1 MSFLTA
7 EWRKLAM
14 ANYTVDPDL
23 LKAYVPAGTELDL
36 WQDTCYVSLVG
47 FMFRDV
53 RLLGMKI
60 PFHVH
65 FPEVNLRFYVRRREE
80 GEWKRGVVFVKEI
93 VPKPAL
99 SLVANAVYQ
108 EHYET
113 LPMRHRWVE
122 RPDQL
127 RVTYEWKKGG
137 IWHHLQV
144 DAAPTTIPIER
155 GSETEF
161 ITEHYWGYARI
172 NDRRTNEYE
181 VTHPTWEAYPVQAYQ
196 FKVDF
201 GLVYGKDFGFL
212 TNREPDSVLL
222 AEGSPITVESRR
234 KLFLE

>member
-14 ANYTVDPDL
+14 ANYAVDPEL
-23 LKAYVPAGTELDL
+23 LTPYVPAGTELDL
-36 WQDTCYVSLVG
+36 WQGTCYVSLVG

-65 FPEVNLRFYVRRREE
+65 FPEVNLRFYVRRKDAS
-80 GEWKRGVVFVKEI
+80 EWKRGVVFVKEI

-113 LPMRHRWVE
+113 LPMRHRWE
-122 RPDQL
+122 EAPDQL
-127 RVTYEWKKGG
+127 RVAYDWKKGG
-137 IWHHLQV
+137 TWHRLQV
-144 DAAPTTIPIER
+144 DAQPTSIPIER

-181 VTHPTWEAYPVQAYQ
+181 VTHPTWEAYPVREYQ
-196 FKVDF
+196 VDVDF
-201 GLVYGKDFGFL
+201 GLVYGEEFGFL
-212 TNREPDSVLL
+212 TDREPDSVLL

-234 KLFLE
+234 KLRLG